1 MRSYWSRL
9 LIRDLSCAAS
19 EAASLFSGQAY
30 LPLFSALDGVMDKF
44 VSNDL
49 VRYAIGAQYTVTD
62 PHLVPRKYPLIFG
75 PWREVGG
82 AYVPIRLLQLAVCA
96 EFRCRGTLIPLPLV
110 FSSQHRQVLE
120 GLVGPTAIA
129 ASHDSEQLGLSV
141 LTLTLRT
148 HRRQLEVT
156 GQATL
161 DERCSRCN
169 HALVVALMRM
179 TLIRE
184 LQTWTIVHW

>member
-9 LIRDLSCAAS
+9 LIRGLSCAAS

-82 AYVPIRLLQLAVCA
+82 AYVSISLLQLAVCA
-96 EFRCRGTLIPLPLV
+96 EVGCGGTTVPFPIVLTIE
-110 FSSQHRQVLE
+110 HRQVF
-120 GLVGPTAIA
+120 G
-129 ASHDSEQLGLSV
+129 
-141 LTLTLRT
+141 
-148 HRRQLEVT
+148 
-156 GQATL
+156 
-161 DERCSRCN
+161 
-169 HALVVALMRM
+169 
-179 TLIRE
+179 
-184 LQTWTIVHW
+184 